1 MIIYGDKGGYKTDTN
16 TETVS
21 SVVFVAGGR
30 YIYQYGSVCK
40 SQFIYLLSS

>member
-21 SVVFVAGGR
+21 SVVFVAGHYNIHK
-30 YIYQYGSVCK
+30 YIFHSDQQADRHYS
-40 SQFIYLLSS
+40 